1 MVPDSRPRVSRPRL
15 RTAITWLAAL
25 ALVPVLGAEGGE
37 TVGRFLAVLAVMLVA
52 GKVAGELFDRLRQPA
67 VLGELI
73 AGVLLGGSVLGVIPM
88 SPDDPLSE
96 AFRVF
101 AELGAVVLLFE
112 IGLNSD
118 PREMFRVGRAAG
130 TVAVVG
136 VAVPFALGVI
146 YWLSPFHTA
155 EVSTADPLSTA
166 LFVGAALTAT
176 SVGITARVL
185 TDLGRIHTLEAR
197 LVIGAAVADDVIGLV
212 ILAVVS
218 GLAAGATLSFLS
230 VATTFGIAVGFLLV
244 AIFLGFK
251 VAPALF
257 EIVDRMRVRGTL
269 LVAAFAFALLF
280 ASLAQVVGLAP
291 IVGAF
296 AAGIVLS
303 NINQFDSID
312 KSIKPVADIFTPIF
326 FLHIGAAVDLS
337 LLNPLNLDNAPALLI
352 GLVLLVI
359 AVIGKLVA
367 GWSVWWQKFNR
378 PAVGIGMIPRGEV
391 GLIFASI
398 GRTSGV
404 LAPDLFNAIILM
416 VIGTTFIAPPLL
428 TWAFGRWGATG
439 PDDEGPVRG
448 APSTAAVDA

>member
-1 MVPDSRPRVSRPRL
+1 VLDRSTVAPNRRR
-15 RTAITWLAAL
+15 AL
-25 ALVPVLGAEGGE
+25 PWYVALVLVPLLGAAEGGD
-37 TVGRFLAVLAVMLVA
+37 VGRFLAILAVMLVA
-52 GKVAGELFDRLRQPA
+52 GKLAGELFDRIRQPA

-73 AGVLLGGSVLGVIPM
+73 AGVLLGASVLKVIPL
-88 SPDDPLSE
+88 SPDDTLSE
-96 AFRVF
+96 PIRLF

-112 IGLNSD
+112 IGLGSD
-118 PREMFRVGRAAG
+118 PKEMFRVGRAAG

-136 VAVPFALGVI
+136 VAVPFTLGVL
-146 YWLSPFHTA
+146 YWLSPLHAT
-155 EVSTADPLSTA
+155 ESSTSDPLSTA

-185 TDLGRIHTLEAR
+185 TDLGRIHSLEAR

-218 GLAAGATLSFLS
+218 GLAAGATLTFVS

-244 AIFLGFK
+244 ALFLGFK
-251 VAPALF
+251 VAPSLF

-280 ASLAQVVGLAP
+280 ASLARAVGLAP

-312 KSIKPVADIFTPIF
+312 RSIKPVADIFTPIF
-326 FLHIGAAVDLS
+326 FIHIGAAVDLS
-337 LLNPLNLDNAPALLI
+337 LLNPLHAENLPALLI

-359 AVIGKLVA
+359 AVIGKVVA
-367 GWSVWWQKFNR
+367 GWSVWWQRFNR

-391 GLIFASI
+391 GLIFAGI

-404 LAPDLFNAIILM
+404 LAPDVFNAIILM
-416 VIGTTFIAPPLL
+416 VIGTTFVSPPLL

-439 PDDEGPVRG
+439 PGDDGPVR
-448 APSTAAVDA
+448 AAVNGAGDQGE